1 MKKPKLPPGVRLSSG
16 RYYRVQYLGMVDG
29 KQKQKWHPLTRESDG
44 MAALFRALAELG
56 GKTNDSDR
64 AVPARIT
71 AWLAQALPGLS
82 MSEQKEVSRMA
93 GEVSDVFKDFR
104 TDQVQAKHILAFLQ
118 QWTLEGKLR
127 AAQRYRDVLNKFFK
141 WVILQGDRMDNP
153 VDPVSVK
160 APPPRSR
167 YMTDAEF
174 LMIRDKLLGD
184 TGHKAASGPMM
195 QVYVDL
201 LYLTGQSGN
210 EIRTLRWAQVDEAAG
225 VIHFERSKIKKK
237 VNAKVDIPITAAIAD
252 ALARAREIVRGR
264 QKGKVA
270 SITPAF
276 VVSTLD
282 GVYYKAKGVST
293 AWERARERAGIL
305 DVTLKDLR
313 AKHATDAKRL
323 GYSDEEIGEGLAHA
337 DPSMTR
343 VYLKQRMAKT
353 GRVELSLPKAG
364 S

>member
-1 MKKPKLPPGVRLSSG
+1 MAKPKLPPGVRLSSG

-29 KQKQKWHPLTRESDG
+29 KQKQKWHPLTKEAEG
-44 MAALFRALAELG
+44 MAAMFRALAELG
-56 GKTNDSDR
+56 SQPSISDR
-64 AVPARIT
+64 AVPSRIT
-71 AWLAQALPGLS
+71 EWLAQALPGLS
-82 MSEQKEVSRMA
+82 MSEQKEISRMA
-93 GEVSDVFKDFR
+93 GEVSEAFKAFR
-104 TDQVQAKHILAFLQ
+104 TDQAQAKHILAFLQ
-118 QWTLEGKLR
+118 QWTLEGKQR
-127 AAQRYRDVLNKFFK
+127 TAQRYRDVLNKFFK

-160 APPPRSR
+160 PPPPHNR
-167 YMTDAEF
+167 YITDAEF
-174 LMIRDKLLGD
+174 LLIREKLLGD
-184 TGHKAASGPMM
+184 AGHKAASGPMM

-210 EIRTLRWAQVDEAAG
+210 EIRTLRWAQVDEQAG
-225 VIHFERSKIKKK
+225 VIHFERSKVKKK
-237 VNAKVDIPITAAIAD
+237 VNAKVDWPITAAIAET
-252 ALARAREIVRGR
+252 LARAREIIRGR

-270 SITPAF
+270 TITPAF
-276 VVSTLD
+276 VVSTLGGATYTAH
-282 GVYYKAKGVST
+282 GVGT

-305 DVTLKDLR
+305 DATLKDLR